1 MGLDPYH
8 FVSCLNCVAAQRLV
22 RKICPG
28 CKTPIKYDDQE
39 LRDSGLDPEI
49 YRESTFFTGAGCDKC
64 NGMGYFGRAAIIEL
78 LDLNDEI
85 RELII
90 GKAPMVRL
98 REAAARAGTVFLRE
112 AALEKVFLGI
122 STLEEINRVTFVEQ
136 TEAV

>member
-1 MGLDPYH
+1 
-8 FVSCLNCVAAQRLV
+8 
-22 RKICPG
+22 
-28 CKTPIKYDDQE
+28 
-39 LRDSGLDPEI
+39 
-49 YRESTFFTGAGCDKC
+49 
-64 NGMGYFGRAAIIEL
+64 MGYFGRAAIIEL